1 MNEERLLKV
10 LIGPHITE
18 KATRVADKYK
28 QVVFKVLP
36 NATKPE
42 IKAAVEKLFKVEVKG
57 IQVSNMKPVTRRV
70 GRVTTKTKAWKKAYV
85 SVKNGDIDFT
95 SMQ

>member
-10 LIGPHITE
+10 LVGPHITE
-18 KATRVADKYK
+18 KATRVGDKYK

-42 IKAAVEKLFKVEVKG
+42 IKAAVEKLFKVEVSKV
-57 IQVSNMKPVTRRV
+57 QVSNMKPVARRV
-70 GRVTTKTKAWKKAYV
+70 GRVITKTKAWKKAYV

>member
-10 LIGPHITE
+10 LIGPHVTE
-18 KATRVADKYK
+18 KTTRVGDKHK
-28 QVVFKVLP
+28 QIVFKVLP

-42 IKAAVEKLFKVEVKG
+42 IKAAVEKLFKVKVDG
-57 IQVSNMKPVTRRV
+57 VQVSNMKPVTRRV

-85 SVKNGDIDFT
+85 SVKDGDIDFT